1 MALAARLDAGSARDE
16 YSRSGKNE
24 HFLTAAAAEASS
36 KHSRGRRSH
45 GYFPEQAGARTDRA
59 GGKAGLQ
66 ISRSDANGVKRRVQS
81 AATDETAAT
90 IRGTAQRSFR
100 GQRPQARDGPS
111 SISAHQLR
119 YGSGLRRSQ

>member
-1 MALAARLDAGSARDE
+1 MAAI
-16 YSRSGKNE
+16 
-24 HFLTAAAAEASS
+24 AAEAAS
-36 KHSRGRRSH
+36 KHSRRRRSH
-45 GYFPEQAGARTDRA
+45 GYLPKQAGARTDRA

-66 ISRSDANGVKRRVQS
+66 ISRSDANGVERGVQS
-81 AATDETAAT
+81 SATDETAAT

-119 YGSGLRRSQ
+119 YGSGLRRSK